1 MVQLCESILCIKHS
15 SVHLYWTVPRIRRL
29 HSSSSSSVRS
39 MSLSLVCLKSG
50 RKKRGED
57 CKAGSASRRPRQLL
71 FLHSGKSSRE
81 SNLPV
86 CYCIQTTLFHTHAFL
101 FPPFFSVSIL
111 VSLVPRVPPRS
122 SRRIFL
128 AGRRK
133 IPVKWFFLKWILYLR
148 FIYLFETKLLNIDF
162 KNRILQ
168 RSFKFIKRIV
178 L

>member
-15 SVHLYWTVPRIRRL
+15 WVHLYWTVPRIRCL

-39 MSLSLVCLKSG
+39 MSLSLACLKSG

-86 CYCIQTTLFHTHAFL
+86 CYCIQTTLFHTHAFF
-101 FPPFFSVSIL
+101 FPPFFLCLHSRLPCSTR
-111 VSLVPRVPPRS
+111 SSSSS
-122 SRRIFL
+122 SRRIFP

-148 FIYLFETKLLNIDF
+148 FIYLFETKLLWILIL

-168 RSFKFIKRIV
+168 WWC
-178 L
+178 LNW

>member
-148 FIYLFETKLLNIDF
+148 FIYLFETKLSWILIL
-162 KNRILQ
+162 KTVLQ
-168 RSFKFIKRIV
+168 RFCKDRLNS
-178 L
+178 